1 MAHFAEL
8 NSDNIVLR
16 VLVGCNLDVNA
27 HGGDQSEEAALNFG
41 NKISFSPG
49 GVKWV
54 QTSYNNKFRKKYAGI
69 GDYYDSTKNIF
80 ISKKPF
86 NSWILDSNNDWQ
98 PPVTK
103 PTTQLDTSIILGK
116 NNKNEDV
123 YRLYPI
129 SWDEDNLR
137 WTSLDSNNQ
146 VLVWNSITLVW
157 E

>member
-41 NKISFSPG
+41 KKVPFSSG

-54 QTSYNNKFRKKYAGI
+54 QTSYNNKFRKKFAGV
-69 GDYYDSTKNIF
+69 GDYYDPIKNIF
-80 ISKKPF
+80 IFKKPF

-103 PTTQLDTSIILGK
+103 PTTQLDTSVILGK
-116 NNKNEDV
+116 NDKNEDV

-129 SWDEDNLR
+129 KWDEDNLR